1 MFRSPDAVREARA
14 KRQRTGRRLVM
25 DEEKFHRLLHRPGTL
40 VDIGAHDG
48 LLTIPLARL
57 PGSRVLAFE
66 PLPSAHAR
74 LEAALRAAFGGA
86 PDHVA
91 CHHLALGDHQGNI
104 TLAMP
109 GVAQEQWASTAKD
122 YAAHLS
128 ARVTVERFTVPVR
141 RLDDF
146 ALADVTAIKLDA
158 EGAEYEILR
167 GARETLQRCRPV
179 LTLELEERHREGST
193 HAVPAYLDAL
203 GYDVL
208 FELNGAWHAM
218 AELDRATMQRA
229 SSDPSVFEASD
240 PYVFVF
246 YALPRE
252 GSRAMLDAL
261 RRAG

>member
-1 MFRSPDAVREARA
+1 MN
-14 KRQRTGRRLVM
+14 
-25 DEEKFHRLLHRPGTL
+25 EENFHRLLHRPGTL

-66 PLPSAHAR
+66 PLPSAFAR
-74 LEAALRAAFGGA
+74 LQAALRVAFGAA
-86 PDHVA
+86 PANVE
-91 CHHLALGDHQGNI
+91 CHHLALGDHQGSI

-109 GVAQEQWASTAKD
+109 VVDGVAQEQWASTAKD
-122 YAAHLS
+122 YAAHVS
-128 ARVTVERFTVPVR
+128 ARVTVERFTVPMR

-146 ALADVTAIKLDA
+146 ALTDVTAIKLDA

-167 GARETLQRCRPV
+167 GARETLLRCRPV
-179 LTLELEERHREGST
+179 LTLEVEERHRAGST
-193 HAVPAYLDAL
+193 YAVPAYLDAL
-203 GYDVL
+203 GYDVF
-208 FELNGAWHAM
+208 FELKGAWHPM
-218 AELDRATMQRA
+218 ADLDRATMQRA
-229 SSDPSVFEASD
+229 SPDPSVFEASD

-252 GSRAMLDAL
+252 DSAAMLETL

>member
-1 MFRSPDAVREARA
+1 MN
-14 KRQRTGRRLVM
+14 
-25 DEEKFHRLLHRPGTL
+25 EENFHRLLHRPGTL

-48 LLTIPLARL
+48 LLTIPLAHL

-66 PLPSAHAR
+66 PLPSAFAR
-74 LEAALRAAFGGA
+74 LQAALRAAFGGA
-86 PDHVA
+86 PANVE
-91 CHHLALGDHQGNI
+91 CHHLALGDHQGSN

-109 GVAQEQWASTAKD
+109 VLDGVAQEQWASTAKD
-122 YAAHLS
+122 YAAHVS
-128 ARVTVERFTVPVR
+128 ARVSVERFTVPMR

-146 ALADVTAIKLDA
+146 ALNDVTAIKLDA

-167 GARETLQRCRPV
+167 GARETLLRCRPV
-179 LTLELEERHREGST
+179 LTLEVEERHRQGST
-193 HAVPAYLDAL
+193 YAVPAYLDAL
-203 GYDVL
+203 GYDVF
-208 FELNGAWHAM
+208 FELNSAWHPM
-218 AELDRATMQRA
+218 ADLDRATMQRA

-252 GSRAMLDAL
+252 ESAAMLDTL

>member
-1 MFRSPDAVREARA
+1 
-14 KRQRTGRRLVM
+14 M
-25 DEEKFHRLLHRPGTL
+25 DEENFHRLLHRPGTL

-66 PLPSAHAR
+66 PLPNAFAR
-74 LEAALRAAFGGA
+74 LQAALHATFGEA
-86 PDHVA
+86 PANVE
-91 CHHLALGDHQGNI
+91 CHHLALGDHQGSI

-109 GVAQEQWASTAKD
+109 VLDGVAQEQWASTAKD
-122 YAAHLS
+122 YAAHVS
-128 ARVTVERFTVPVR
+128 ARVTVERFTVPMR
-141 RLDDF
+141 SLDDF

-167 GARETLQRCRPV
+167 GARETLLRCRPV
-179 LTLELEERHREGST
+179 LTLEVEERHRQGST
-193 HAVPAYLDAL
+193 YAVPAYLDAL
-203 GYDVL
+203 GYDVF
-208 FELNGAWHAM
+208 FELNSAWHPM
-218 AELDRATMQRA
+218 ADLDRATMQRA
-229 SSDPSVFEASD
+229 SPDPSVFEASD

-252 GSRAMLDAL
+252 ESNEMLETL

>member
-1 MFRSPDAVREARA
+1 LVSGSLGEAKA
-14 KRQRTGRRLVM
+14 KGEKFVM
-25 DEEKFHRLLHRPGTL
+25 DEENFHRLLHRPGTL

-66 PLPSAHAR
+66 PLPNAFAR
-74 LEAALRAAFGGA
+74 LQAALHATFGEA
-86 PDHVA
+86 PANVE
-91 CHHLALGDHQGNI
+91 CHHLALGDHEGSI

-109 GVAQEQWASTAKD
+109 VLDGVAQEQWASTAKD
-122 YAAHLS
+122 YAAHVS
-128 ARVTVERFTVPVR
+128 ARVTVERFTVPMR
-141 RLDDF
+141 SLDDF

-167 GARETLQRCRPV
+167 GAQETLLRCRPV
-179 LTLELEERHREGST
+179 LTLEVEERHRQGST
-193 HAVPAYLDAL
+193 YAVPAYLDAL
-203 GYDVL
+203 GYDVF
-208 FELNGAWHAM
+208 FELNSAWHPM
-218 AELDRATMQRA
+218 ADLDRATMQRA
-229 SSDPSVFEASD
+229 SPDPSVFEASD

-252 GSRAMLDAL
+252 ESNAMLETL

>member
-1 MFRSPDAVREARA
+1 
-14 KRQRTGRRLVM
+14 M
-25 DEEKFHRLLHRPGTL
+25 DEENFHRLLHRPGTL

-66 PLPSAHAR
+66 PLPNAFAR
-74 LEAALRAAFGGA
+74 LQAALHATFGEA
-86 PDHVA
+86 PANVE
-91 CHHLALGDHQGNI
+91 CHHLALGDHEGSI

-109 GVAQEQWASTAKD
+109 VLDGVAQEQWASTAKD
-122 YAAHLS
+122 YAAHVS
-128 ARVTVERFTVPVR
+128 ARVTVERFTVPMR
-141 RLDDF
+141 SLDDF

-167 GARETLQRCRPV
+167 GAQETLLRCRPV
-179 LTLELEERHREGST
+179 LTLEVEERHRQGST
-193 HAVPAYLDAL
+193 YAVPAYLDAL
-203 GYDVL
+203 GYDVF
-208 FELNGAWHAM
+208 FELNSAWHPM
-218 AELDRATMQRA
+218 ADLDRATMQRA
-229 SSDPSVFEASD
+229 SPDPSVFEASD

-252 GSRAMLDAL
+252 ESNAMLETL